1 MRKIGNYTI
10 QTLTDKHTVDGVHGN
25 DPVYDSSFDLVK
37 KIVDEAK
44 QSPEY
49 TDKSNS
55 GLVGTVNEMDKAI
68 KAIENVRKGNYDPE
82 HIEQY
87 IREALKK
94 LAKDYNEIVDDN
106 ATLA

>member
-25 DPVYDSSFDLVK
+25 DPVYDSSFELVK
-37 KIVDEAK
+37 KIVNEAK

-49 TDKSNS
+49 TDGSNS
-55 GLVGTVNEMDKAI
+55 GLVGVVDEMDKAI
-68 KAIENVRKGNYDPE
+68 KTIEDVRNGNYDPE
-82 HIEQY
+82 LIELY
-87 IREALKK
+87 IRDALKK

-106 ATLA
+106 AILA

>member
-25 DPVYDSSFDLVK
+25 DPVYDSSFELVK
-37 KIVDEAK
+37 KIVDESK

-49 TDKSNS
+49 TDGSNF
-55 GLVGTVNEMDKAI
+55 GLVSTVEEMDKAI
-68 KAIENVRKGNYDPE
+68 KAIEDIRKGNYDPE
-82 HIEQY
+82 LIEKY
-87 IREALKK
+87 IRKTLKELSK
-94 LAKDYNEIVDDN
+94 EYNEIVDDN